1 MRTLGMG
8 WMGGIGS
15 SPPSMSVGQAV
26 PAVIAAN
33 GRFNQTRA
41 IVVSAAENR
50 EPQVTWMQRR
60 TRLGRGADRGAGMT
74 GDRLPNHLTQ
84 FLIIHTD

>member
-1 MRTLGMG
+1 MG
-8 WMGGIGS
+8 WMGGLGYLS
-15 SPPSMSVGQAV
+15 SPSPSVSVRQTV

-50 EPQVTWMQRR
+50 ESQVTWMQRR
-60 TRLGRGADRGAGMT
+60 TRLGRRGANRGAGMT